1 MDNTLKIVY
10 DTISEQNV
18 IKKGSHVTAALS
30 GGADSVCLLMML
42 CELKNNIGFALSAV
56 HINHMIRGEE
66 SDRDEN
72 FCRELCEK
80 NNIPLNVF
88 REDIPEMVKTS
99 GKSLEETAREIRYK
113 RFSECAGNDGII
125 ATAHTLSDNAET
137 VLLNL
142 IRGTGLKG
150 LCGIPQVRGNIV
162 RPLINIT
169 REQVENYLKSREQGY
184 VTDSTNLS
192 DDYTRN
198 KIRHLIIPQMQEIN
212 GGFYKSFGNALKA
225 LRLEN
230 SHIERETAE
239 ALSGRQKDGKLD
251 ISGLNETVKRRGV
264 SRFLDENHLPV
275 SFDNIERVSALADK
289 DGRINIKK
297 DTFVVGRKGTIF
309 IEKAPRPIEDAEQP
323 LKMGDNSIFEGITLK
338 AEPSHKMTV
347 HRDLCIDLDKV
358 QGNLILRN
366 RRFGDKVRLIG
377 REFTSSVKKLLNE
390 KVDKTIKN
398 TVHFIADDEGIVFME
413 PFGVAERVK
422 TDENTTRF
430 LNIRI
435 ER

>member
-10 DTISEQNV
+10 DTISEQGV

-42 CELKNNIGFALSAV
+42 CELKDTIGFALSAV

-72 FCRELCEK
+72 FCRELCDK
-80 NNIPLNVF
+80 NNILLNVF
-88 REDIPEMVKTS
+88 REDIPEQVKTS
-99 GKSLEETAREIRYK
+99 GKSLEETAREVRYK
-113 RFSECAGNDGII
+113 RFSECAGQSGII

-150 LCGIPQVRGNIV
+150 LCGIPQIRGNIV

-169 REQVENYLKSREQGY
+169 REQVEGYLQSRGQTY

-230 SHIERETAE
+230 SFIESKTAE
-239 ALSGRQKDGKLD
+239 ALADRKKDGKLD
-251 ISGLNETVKRRGV
+251 ISGLDETIKRRLV
-264 SRFLDENHLPV
+264 SLFLDENCLPV
-275 SFDNIERVSALADK
+275 SYDNIERVSALAGR

-297 DTFVVGRKGTIF
+297 DTYVVGKSGAIF
-309 IEKAPRPIEDAEQP
+309 IEKSQKPIDDMEQP
-323 LKMGDNSIFEGITLK
+323 LAMGDNSLFEGITLK
-338 AEPSHKMTV
+338 AELSDKMTV
-347 HRDLCIDLDKV
+347 HRDFCLDADKV
-358 QGNLILRN
+358 QGQLILRN
-366 RRFGDKVRLIG
+366 RRFGDRVQLIG

-390 KVDKTIKN
+390 KVDKTIKS
-398 TVHFIADDEGIVFME
+398 TVQFIADDEGIVFME
-413 PFGVAERVK
+413 PFGIADRVK
-422 TDENTTRF
+422 TDDKTTRF
-430 LNIRI
+430 LNISI

>member
-10 DTISEQNV
+10 DTISEQGV

-42 CELKNNIGFALSAV
+42 CELKDTIGFALSAV

-72 FCRELCEK
+72 FCRELCDK
-80 NNIPLNVF
+80 NNILLNVF
-88 REDIPEMVKTS
+88 REDIPEQVKTS
-99 GKSLEETAREIRYK
+99 GKSLEETAREVRYK
-113 RFSECAGNDGII
+113 RFSECAGQSGII

-150 LCGIPQVRGNIV
+150 LCGIPQIRGNIV

-169 REQVENYLKSREQGY
+169 REQVEGYLQSRGQTY

-198 KIRHLIIPQMQEIN
+198 KIRHFIIPQMQEIN

-230 SHIERETAE
+230 SFIESKTAE
-239 ALSGRQKDGKLD
+239 ALADRKKDGKLD
-251 ISGLNETVKRRGV
+251 ISGLDETIKRRLV
-264 SRFLDENHLPV
+264 SLFLDENRLPV
-275 SFDNIERVSALADK
+275 SYDNIERVSALAGR

-297 DTFVVGRKGTIF
+297 DTYVVGKSGAIF
-309 IEKAPRPIEDAEQP
+309 IEKLQKPIDDMEQP
-323 LKMGDNSIFEGITLK
+323 LAMGDNSLFEGITLK
-338 AEPSHKMTV
+338 AELSDKMTV
-347 HRDLCIDLDKV
+347 HRDFCLDADKV
-358 QGNLILRN
+358 QGQLILRN
-366 RRFGDKVRLIG
+366 RRFGDRVQLIG

-390 KVDKTIKN
+390 KVDKTIKS
-398 TVHFIADDEGIVFME
+398 TVQFIADDEGIVFME
-413 PFGVAERVK
+413 PFGIADRVK
-422 TDENTTRF
+422 TDDKTTRF
-430 LNIRI
+430 LNITI

>member
-42 CELKNNIGFALSAV
+42 CELQDPIGFVLSAV

-66 SDRDEN
+66 SDRDEI

-88 REDIPEMVKTS
+88 REDVPEMVKTS

-113 RFSECAGNDGII
+113 RFCECAGESGVI

-169 REQVENYLKSREQGY
+169 REQVEEYLRSCEQTY

-225 LRLEN
+225 LRMEN

-239 ALSGRQKDGKLD
+239 AINDRQRDGKLD

-264 SRFLDENHLPV
+264 SRFLDENDLPV
-275 SFDNIERVSALADK
+275 SFDNIERVSSLADK

-297 DTFVVGRKGTIF
+297 DTFVVGKEGVIF
-309 IEKAPRPIEDAEQP
+309 IEKAQKPIDDAEQT
-323 LKMGDNSIFEGITLK
+323 LKMGNNSLFEGITLK
-338 AEPSHKMTV
+338 AELSDSMTV
-347 HRDLCIDLDKV
+347 HRDFCIDYDKV
-358 QGNLILRN
+358 QGQLILRN
-366 RRFGDKVRLIG
+366 RRFGDKVRLI
-377 REFTSSVKKLLNE
+377 RVE
-390 KVDKTIKN
+390 
-398 TVHFIADDEGIVFME
+398 IAD
-413 PFGVAERVK
+413 RVK
-422 TDENTTRF
+422 FVCERGNGESYVLFKAGDELLRKG
-430 LNIRI
+430 
-435 ER
+435 